1 MTDFQNKIRLIR
13 YHDHLLSRS
22 PSQKTRLNKSNG
34 KIVNGGVTELK
45 FIINVSGASF
55 SGY

>member
-34 KIVNGGVTELK
+34 KVNGGVTECK